1 MEKLDAR
8 SEDLTFDIQHVNLF
22 YGKNQ
27 ALKDISMQ
35 VRKNEITA
43 LIDRADAGNPR
54 FLRHLTA

>member
-1 MEKLDAR
+1 MEKQDAR

-35 VRKNEITA
+35 VRKMR
-43 LIDRADAGNPR
+43 LLPSLGRADAGSPR
-54 FLRHLTA
+54 SLRRSTA

>member
-35 VRKNEITA
+35 VRKMRS
-43 LIDRADAGNPR
+43 LLLLDRADAGNPR